1 MACAGFR
8 VGRKALHCG
17 NTLFFA
23 GPAGTGKTETAKDIS
38 RMLGREPTVFN
49 SSDQMTPDDVAAALA
64 SVPENV
70 RAPLIFDEFNR
81 IPTGVQKE
89 ILSRIQKERPGQFVI
104 LTANLA
110 YPGRSPIAVPGL
122 QTLKFAVPQLH
133 LIAQAMLGIEGFVQ
147 CKTLAKSLLACLADC
162 QKCCSKQNFY
172 DYGLR
177 TIKSLI
183 TLAGAIAR
191 ANGYTDEAGAV
202 RESIAN
208 TFYCRATLKDKAVVV
223 TAIEQAFG
231 ASYNVPKKFTGP
243 SGLAAQVLAMS
254 QVRHGVCING
264 VVNPGEVIKAVSKL
278 SDGAET
284 VVINVDPKNDLTRAG
299 GELYQH
305 MKAPAGVKANV
316 FLVLPPEGGPVPLA
330 HMMESLNSLFDDNKK
345 VTFDNGEVVFM
356 SNNVRF
362 FVVTEDCSGFSPAHV
377 SRLGIVSAV

>member
-1 MACAGFR
+1 
-8 VGRKALHCG
+8 
-17 NTLFFA
+17 
-23 GPAGTGKTETAKDIS
+23 
-38 RMLGREPTVFN
+38 
-49 SSDQMTPDDVAAALA
+49 
-64 SVPENV
+64 
-70 RAPLIFDEFNR
+70 
-81 IPTGVQKE
+81 
-89 ILSRIQKERPGQFVI
+89 
-104 LTANLA
+104 
-110 YPGRSPIAVPGL
+110 
-122 QTLKFAVPQLH
+122 
-133 LIAQAMLGIEGFVQ
+133 MLGIEGFVQ

-162 QKCCSKQNFY
+162 QKCCSKQNVY

-183 TLAGAIAR
+183 TLAGAIALT
-191 ANGYTDEAGAV
+191 NGYDEAGAL
-202 RESIAN
+202 REAIAN
-208 TFYCRATLKDKAVVV
+208 TLYFRATLKDKAVVV

-278 SDGAET
+278 SDGADT

-330 HMMESLNSLFDDNKK
+330 HIMEPLNTLFDDNKK
-345 VTFDNGEVVFM
+345 LTFDNGEVLSM
-356 SNNVRF
+356 SNDVRF
-362 FVVTEDCSGFSPAHV
+362 FVVTEDCSGFGPAHV
-377 SRLGIVSAV
+377 SRLGIVSAF